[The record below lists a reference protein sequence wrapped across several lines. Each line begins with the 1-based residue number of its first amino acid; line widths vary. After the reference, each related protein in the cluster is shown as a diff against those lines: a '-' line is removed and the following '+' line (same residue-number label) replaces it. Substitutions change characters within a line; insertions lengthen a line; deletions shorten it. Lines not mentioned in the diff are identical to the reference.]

1 MPGRK
6 YPHLFA
12 FYAMPTP
19 GNSPQQ
25 VRTAIHEELEK
36 LKNTLVSDD
45 ELQMVRA
52 RAKMR
57 LLNSLS
63 SNQSLAI
70 AMATSQQRFG
80 DWREVFRRVDR
91 IDKVTKE
98 DIQRVAKAV
107 FIDSNRT
114 AAWIESTGGK

>member
-1 MPGRK
+1 
-6 YPHLFA
+6 
-12 FYAMPTP
+12 MPTP